1 MNLRAAIYTND
12 AQLYLLLRHILGQ
25 EGVIARLITQRDDLI
40 KLCRQK
46 AVEFVIIDSSLQSS
60 NPVSLC
66 KSCKDAA
73 GSVAIALLSNG
84 DEEEATH
91 SLTSQIV
98 DLSIASPFDPI
109 LIVQLIDNIRRG
121 NPLKAELP
129 DQQQLMTYAD
139 VELDVGR
146 MKVRRKG
153 QDISLTALQF
163 RLLQFLMTRPTV
175 IHTRDELICA
185 GWPSECEVEP
195 RTVDIHIGHLRRSL
209 SSHGPDIIRTV
220 RGHGYAVDINR

>member
-1 MNLRAAIYTND
+1 MNLRAAVYTND

-25 EGVIARLITQRDDLI
+25 EGVIARLITQSDDLI
-40 KLCRQK
+40 ELCRQK

-66 KSCKDAA
+66 KSCKGAA
-73 GSVAIALLSNG
+73 SSVAIVLLSNG
-84 DEEEATH
+84 IEDEAAY
-91 SLTSQIV
+91 SLMSQIV

-121 NPLKAELP
+121 NPLKPELP
-129 DQQQLMTYAD
+129 DQRQLMTYAD
-139 VELDVGR
+139 VELDVAR
-146 MKVRRKG
+146 IKVRRRG
-153 QDISLTALQF
+153 HDISLTSLQF

-175 IHTRDELICA
+175 IHTRDELISA

-220 RGHGYAVDINR
+220 RGHGYAIDINR